1 MGLLDNFNDKLS
13 KYLGLKKQDV
23 SVQIFEETV
32 SSEPIAVPAG
42 KNIKPQLGKKI
53 GDVISED
60 EREKARKEA
69 LAQLEKEADEAADE

>member
-1 MGLLDNFNDKLS
+1 MGLLDSFNDKLG

-32 SSEPIAVPAG
+32 SSSKPDFPA
-42 KNIKPQLGKKI
+42 KKKI

-69 LAQLEKEADEAADE
+69 LAQLEKEADE

>member
-1 MGLLDNFNDKLS
+1 MGLLDSFNDKLG

-32 SSEPIAVPAG
+32 SSEP

-69 LAQLEKEADEAADE
+69 LAQLEKEADE